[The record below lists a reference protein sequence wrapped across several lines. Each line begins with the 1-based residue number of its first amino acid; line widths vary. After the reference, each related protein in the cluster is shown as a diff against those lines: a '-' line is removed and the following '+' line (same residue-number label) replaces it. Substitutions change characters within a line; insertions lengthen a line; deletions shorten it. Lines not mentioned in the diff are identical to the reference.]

1 MRPAA
6 EKTRSTPADDGTP
19 ERRGTAWPSLRAWAT
34 CSRAVGGV
42 TFCVT
47 AVAAGCAVVW
57 RDTFGANIWLAIG
70 LQMPAL
76 GEEPSG
82 RAHRAEGSASAQPA
96 QSD

>member
-6 EKTRSTPADDGTP
+6 EKTRSTPADDAG
-19 ERRGTAWPSLRAWAT
+19 EARNCLAIFASLGHLLS
-34 CSRAVGGV
+34 CGGGV

>member
-1 MRPAA
+1 MFPSDSEVKWRAG
-6 EKTRSTPADDGTP
+6 DV
-19 ERRGTAWPSLRAWAT
+19 RGGRAGKGDSSNVRW
-34 CSRAVGGV
+34 GV
-42 TFCVT
+42 TFCVA

-70 LQMPAL
+70 LQMSAL

-96 QSD
+96 QAD